1 MSKPPK
7 LSNVQNQRMGGLIS
21 VLCGR
26 EPYPWLAQKLLDGQ
40 FIFEMSG
47 VAGDNSQ
54 GFALTINGYKELERL
69 MTLCGLAMFY
79 RNGVPEI
86 HATKAQRSP
95 DKTGDTR

>member
-21 VLCGR
+21 VLCNR
-26 EPYPWLAQKLLDGQ
+26 TPYPWLAEKLLDGG
-40 FIFEMSG
+40 FVSSVDEGYKLTDSG
-47 VAGDNSQ
+47 
-54 GFALTINGYKELERL
+54 FKELERL

-86 HATKAQRSP
+86 QATKAQRSP
-95 DKTGDTR
+95 EVTG

>member
-7 LSNVQNQRMGGLIS
+7 LSNVQNQRMGGLIA

-26 EPYPWLAQKLLDGQ
+26 RPYDWLWDGLVSDG
-40 FIFEMSG
+40 FCDGSG
-47 VAGDNSQ
+47 EHIHLTDE
-54 GFALTINGYKELERL
+54 GFCELERL

-86 HATKAQRSP
+86 QATSAQRSP
-95 DKTGDTR
+95 DKIG